1 MKQDNIYIVVISIA
15 FFVLTCIFNFLP
27 RSTYSALEKRDLKQ
41 FPAYSLEDVKSGDF
55 TKNINSWFSDS
66 EPYRDFFMQVSMKQK
81 DLLGITKIMLLLPQG
96 RLRIIQWMRVE
107 IMEER

>member
-66 EPYRDFFMQVSMKQK
+66 EPYRDFFM
-81 DLLGITKIMLLLPQG
+81 LLLPQE